1 MLLIKLLIVSVRF
14 YFLMFLFLKLGFYRY
29 IKIYVNMYNFDSF
42 LKFNLFYIIINSWCF
57 MKYFYKVKEMWNM
70 NIIIVFWNL

>member
-29 IKIYVNMYNFDSF
+29 IKIYVNMYNFGSF
-42 LKFNLFYIIINSWCF
+42 LKFNLFYIIINS
-57 MKYFYKVKEMWNM
+57 
-70 NIIIVFWNL
+70 